1 MDVAI
6 TNASSHNIALSLM
19 ESIACTGYLCDMR
32 I

>member
-6 TNASSHNIALSLM
+6 TNASSHNIPLSLM
-19 ESIACTGYLCDMR
+19 ESITCTDYLCDML